1 MLFSIPPLFCLF
13 VCFDSV
19 SFRYFLSFFP
29 FVFLI
34 KWSKQY
40 KYVQQTLKSIIVSK
54 MMKETQY
61 NKVLKTE
68 MYNYYMAETA
78 PGFININ
85 TMKFIKHI
93 YHLSL
98 N

>member
-1 MLFSIPPLFCLF
+1 
-13 VCFDSV
+13 
-19 SFRYFLSFFP
+19 
-29 FVFLI
+29 
-34 KWSKQY
+34 
-40 KYVQQTLKSIIVSK
+40 